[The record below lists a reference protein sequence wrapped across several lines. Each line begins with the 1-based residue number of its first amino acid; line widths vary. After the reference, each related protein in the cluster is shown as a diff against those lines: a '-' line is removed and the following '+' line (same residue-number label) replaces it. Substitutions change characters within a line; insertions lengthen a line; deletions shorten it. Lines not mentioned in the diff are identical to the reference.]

1 MKESKYKGKKIPIYK
16 RKEFFTY
23 LVGIF
28 IISLMVLSL
37 VSMGNTEEKI
47 EYNGLKFV
55 ETENGFISYLES
67 GRTLLILSNPED
79 LKDVEIDSPI
89 IGSLVNIPKLYISVG
104 PSDDYQNALY
114 DLNRNIGFVG
124 VKIISCYEDSETCS
138 DLLIKTCDDATQS
151 EGIIIFKEDNETLVT
166 YENNCLTIQGK
177 SLLKVTDKLILDQ
190 YD

>member
-1 MKESKYKGKKIPIYK
+1 MKESRYTGKKIPFYK
-16 RKEFFTY
+16 KKQFFTY
-23 LVGIF
+23 LVGVF
-28 IISLMVLSL
+28 IISLMVFSL
-37 VSMGNTEEKI
+37 ISIGDPEEKV

-55 ETENGFISYLES
+55 ETENGFLSYLES

-79 LKDVEIDSPI
+79 LKDEEFQSPS
-89 IGSLVNIPKLYISVG
+89 IGSLGILPKLYISVG

-114 DLNRNIGFVG
+114 DLTRNIDLVG
-124 VKIISCYEDSETCS
+124 VKVTSCYEDNEACS
-138 DLLIKTCDDATQS
+138 DFLIKTCEDATLN

-166 YENNCLTIQGK
+166 YEDNCLTIQGK